1 MTGLP
6 VRSTIAGLAAGAA
19 LLLGGAAPAM
29 AESVG
34 TLTISS
40 GLMHQYTV
48 SPASS
53 SDIRLSYESPDVI
66 YEDRGVSRIV
76 PPTNFGRDCRV
87 GARPNILRCTVGD
100 PLSGFPFNVSI
111 SLNDGDDRVV
121 MDSSLPPMGSRGSI
135 SIWTR
140 DGADTIVQPG
150 PTTAFSIDA
159 GPGYDTFV
167 GGSGDDRFRGGTGN
181 DVFNGGR
188 GADTFDGGEGVDQIS
203 YLNEG
208 RTSGVRVNLSDSSVK
223 SGSQGP
229 WDGDGDFLGGVEEAV
244 GTPYT
249 DVITGSAGD
258 DYLFG
263 EGGSDRIDGLGGND
277 EIWAPGGPSWVDGGD
292 GNDTIHAKNSAKDFL
307 SCGAGTDTV
316 FLDSSETFVPFSACE
331 TLKP

>member
-1 MTGLP
+1 
-6 VRSTIAGLAAGAA
+6 
-19 LLLGGAAPAM
+19 M

-34 TLTISS
+34 RLGAAS
-40 GLMHQYTV
+40 QYDHNYMV
-48 SPASS
+48 SAAASQL
-53 SDIRLSYESPDVI
+53 RLSFENSEYV
-66 YEDRGVSRIV
+66 YEDTGVDRIELTPGAASR
-76 PPTNFGRDCRV
+76 CRIGV
-87 GARPNILRCTVGD
+87 RPNIARCPVPALFVG
-100 PLSGFPFNVSI
+100 FA
-111 SLNDGDDRVV
+111 LNTYIETSDDDDHIVL
-121 MDSSLPPMGSRGSI
+121 DSSLPPILRSDKSIRVQTRG
-135 SIWTR
+135 
-140 DGADTIVQPG
+140 GADTIVQPG
-150 PTTAFSIDA
+150 PAVAWRVD
-159 GPGYDTFV
+159 GGDGYDTFV
-167 GGSGDDRFRGGTGN
+167 GGSGDDAFEGGAGN
-181 DVFNGGR
+181 DSFSGGR
-188 GADTFDGGEGVDQIS
+188 GADRFNGGDGVDQIS

-223 SGSQGP
+223 SGSPGL
-229 WDGDGDFLGGVEEAV
+229 WDGDGDSLGGVEEAV